1 MRPMRSPKAAFL
13 VLCCLS
19 AAGCATSALEMAPER
34 PDRPWT
40 PATTPQ
46 GEIIAGE
53 RGVSN
58 GTSGYVLPEN
68 SALAK
73 GLPAPTINPAR
84 VYTLADLVD
93 LAESTNP
100 TTRIAWDDA
109 KKAAL
114 AAGIVESLYMPQIT
128 AGGITGWQ
136 SGGVKST
143 VTGLG
148 SSSSGSLT
156 GTIGAVSMNWLVFD
170 FGERVAVVDAAKQ
183 LSVVSNIAF
192 TEAHQ
197 QVILAVALAFYAN
210 SAAKTRLASATQSL
224 KNAEAVQAAA
234 EDRYSHGVG
243 TVTEVAQAR
252 QGTAQAKLALV
263 EATGRAQ
270 DAYAALLTA
279 VGVSPTLK
287 IKVAD
292 VSGRKL
298 SPASAAPVDAM
309 IAEALARRPD
319 MQSAYAAEKA
329 SISKIFAAESEFM
342 PKVFVNATG
351 IYNEGNLNVS
361 AIPGSGNV
369 PATFNVSGPR
379 WGGNVFA
386 GFAVPVYDAGAHAA
400 LLAQARSDADAAAE
414 RLERIRQ
421 DAVRQIVL
429 ADNGLH
435 TALQSYSASEA
446 LVAAAQKTFDSALNS
461 YRSGEGTVTDL
472 NLAQTQLLQA
482 KNASADSRSAA
493 LSAAA
498 TLAFAT
504 GALGQAPK

>member
-1 MRPMRSPKAAFL
+1 M
-13 VLCCLS
+13 
-19 AAGCATSALEMAPER
+19 SALDMAPER

-40 PATTPQ
+40 PATTPE

-53 RGVSN
+53 KGVSS
-58 GTSGYVLPEN
+58 GSGGYVLPEN
-68 SALAK
+68 PALAK
-73 GLPAPTINPAR
+73 GLPAPAINPGK
-84 VYTLADLVD
+84 VYSLVDLVD

-109 KKAAL
+109 KRAAL
-114 AAGIVESLYMPQIT
+114 AAGIVESAYIPQIT

-136 SGGVKST
+136 TGGVKT
-143 VTGLG
+143 TGTGVG
-148 SSSSGSLT
+148 SSSGNSLT
-156 GTIGAVSMNWLVFD
+156 GTIGAVSLNWLVFD
-170 FGERVAVVDAAKQ
+170 FGERVAVIDAAKQ

-210 SAAKTRLASATQSL
+210 SAAKARLASATQSL

-234 EDRYSHGVG
+234 EDRYGHGVG
-243 TVTEVAQAR
+243 TVTEVAQAQ

-287 IKVAD
+287 IRVAD

-319 MQSAYAAEKA
+319 MQGAYAAEKA

-351 IYNEGNLNVS
+351 TYNEGNLNVS
-361 AIPGSGNV
+361 AIPSAGQNL
-369 PATFNVSGPR
+369 PTTFNISGSHL
-379 WGGNVFA
+379 GGSVFA
-386 GFAVPVYDAGAHAA
+386 GVAMPVYDAGTRAA
-400 LLAQARSDADAAAE
+400 LLAQARSDADAAGQ

-429 ADNGLH
+429 ADNALH
-435 TALQSYSASEA
+435 TALESHSASEA

-482 KNASADSRSAA
+482 KNASADSHSAA

-504 GALGQAPK
+504 GALGEAPK

>member
-1 MRPMRSPKAAFL
+1 MRLRETAIALFF
-13 VLCCLS
+13 CLS
-19 AAGCATSALEMAPER
+19 AAGCATSALDMAPER

-40 PATTPQ
+40 PATTPE

-53 RGVSN
+53 KAVSN
-58 GTSGYVLPEN
+58 APGGYVLPQN
-68 SALAK
+68 PALAK
-73 GLPAPTINPAR
+73 GLPAPEINPDK
-84 VYTLADLVD
+84 VYSLVDLVD

-109 KKAAL
+109 KRAAL
-114 AAGIVESLYMPQIT
+114 AAGIVEAAYVPQIT

-143 VTGLG
+143 VAGVG
-148 SSSSGSLT
+148 SSTSNSLT
-156 GTIGAVSMNWLVFD
+156 GSIGAVSLNWLVFD
-170 FGERVAVVDAAKQ
+170 FGERVAVVDAARQ
-183 LSVVSNIAF
+183 LSLVSNIAF

-197 QVILAVALAFYAN
+197 QVILAVALAFYGN
-210 SAAKTRLASATQSL
+210 SAAKARLASATQSL

-252 QGTAQAKLALV
+252 QGAAQAKLALV
-263 EATGRAQ
+263 EATGRAK

-292 VSGRKL
+292 VSARKL
-298 SPASAAPVDAM
+298 SLASAEPVEAM
-309 IAEALARRPD
+309 IAQALARRPD
-319 MQSAYAAEKA
+319 MQGAYAAEKA

-351 IYNEGNLNVS
+351 TYTEGNLNVS
-361 AIPGSGNV
+361 AIPSAGPNL
-369 PATFNVSGPR
+369 PATLNVSGSHL
-379 WGGNVFA
+379 GGSVFA
-386 GFAVPVYDAGAHAA
+386 GVAVPVYDAGARAA

-429 ADNGLH
+429 ADNALH
-435 TALQSYSASEA
+435 TALQSYTASEA

-482 KNASADSRSAA
+482 KNASADSHAAA

-504 GALGQAPK
+504 GALGEAPK

>member
-1 MRPMRSPKAAFL
+1 MRPRETA
-13 VLCCLS
+13 VLLLFCCLS
-19 AAGCATSALEMAPER
+19 ASGCATWAVDMAPER

-53 RGVSN
+53 PGVSN
-58 GTSGYVLPEN
+58 GTGGYVLPEN
-68 SALAK
+68 PTLAK
-73 GLPAPTINPAR
+73 GLPAPPINAAK
-84 VYTLADLVD
+84 VYSLVDLVD

-128 AGGITGWQ
+128 AAGLTGWQ
-136 SGGVKST
+136 SGGAKST
-143 VTGLG
+143 VASLG
-148 SSSSGSLT
+148 STSSGSLT
-156 GTIGAVSMNWLVFD
+156 GNIGVVSMNWLLFD
-170 FGERVAVVDAAKQ
+170 FGERVAVIDAAKQ

-197 QVILAVALAFYAN
+197 QVILAVALAFYGN
-210 SAAKTRLASATQSL
+210 SAARAHLASARQSL
-224 KNAEAVQAAA
+224 TNAETVQAAA
-234 EDRYSHGVG
+234 EDRYKQGVG
-243 TVTEVAQAR
+243 TVTEAAQAR

-270 DAYAALLTA
+270 DAYLALLTA

-292 VSGRKL
+292 VSGRRL

-319 MQSAYAAEKA
+319 MQGAYAAEKVSA
-329 SISKIFAAESEFM
+329 SKVSAAEAEFM
-342 PKVFVNATG
+342 PKVFLNASG
-351 IYNEGNLNVS
+351 IYNEGNLNVAS
-361 AIPGSGNV
+361 IPGPGSV
-369 PATFNVSGPR
+369 PATLNVSGPR
-379 WGGNVFA
+379 WGGSVFG
-386 GFAVPVYDAGAHAA
+386 GFAVPIYDAGARAA
-400 LLAQARSDADAAAE
+400 LLEQARSDVDAAAE

-429 ADNGLH
+429 AQNALH

-461 YRSGEGTVTDL
+461 YRSGEASVTDL
-472 NLAQTQLLQA
+472 HLAQTNLLQA
-482 KNASADSRSAA
+482 KNASADSHSAA

-504 GALGQAPK
+504 GALGEAPK